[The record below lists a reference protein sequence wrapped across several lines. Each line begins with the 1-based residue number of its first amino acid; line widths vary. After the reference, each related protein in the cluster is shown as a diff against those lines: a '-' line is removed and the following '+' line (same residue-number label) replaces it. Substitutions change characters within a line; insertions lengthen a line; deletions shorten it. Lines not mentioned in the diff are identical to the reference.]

1 MIVLPDR
8 EDALRIAAFLD
19 EHDGWSAFWD
29 RRYGVWR
36 VSEDDPDS
44 ELYAEDADAGRV
56 IGYMSATAG
65 GVYDE
70 KAAHAERE
78 ANAAGAAAEIDLRLI
93 AFMLPAIPESV
104 RIARFHVRAA
114 LGFCELGRFAADAAI
129 ITSELV
135 TNAVQHAR
143 CDVTETVRITLARA
157 SGSEAVIIAVSD
169 SSPHGPVMRDAPAD
183 SERGWGLRIVESLC
197 VDWGWHPEPGGKAVF
212 AILAG
217 RTSA

>member
-8 EDALRIAAFLD
+8 DDALRIAAFLD
-19 EHDGWSAFWD
+19 EHNGWSAFWD

-78 ANAAGAAAEIDLRLI
+78 ADLAGAAAEIDLRLI

-114 LGFCELGRFAADAAI
+114 LGYCELGRFADDAAI

-197 VDWGWHPEPGGKAVF
+197 VDWGWHPAPGGKAVF

>member
-8 EDALRIAAFLD
+8 ADALRIAAFLD
-19 EHDGWSAFWD
+19 EHTEWSAFWD

-36 VSEDDPDS
+36 VSEDDPGS

-56 IGYMSATAG
+56 IDYMSARADDAYG
-65 GVYDE
+65 D
-70 KAAHAERE
+70 KAASAERE
-78 ANAAGAAAEIDLRLI
+78 ADAADAAARIDPRLI
-93 AFMLPAIPESV
+93 TFALPAIPESV

-114 LGFCELGRFAADAAI
+114 LGYCELGRFADDAAI

-157 SGSEAVIIAVSD
+157 SGSEAVIIAMSD
-169 SSPHGPVMRDAPAD
+169 SSPHGPVMRTAPAG
-183 SERGWGLRIVESLC
+183 SERGLGLHIVESLSAR
-197 VDWGWHPEPGGKAVF
+197 WGWHPEPGGKAVF